1 MLFACALQGCEN
13 LWSICDAGFVLEEE
27 PGSCSYIKKDIGEG
41 EACEGNLAQAED
53 CGDELCPVDC
63 GYSEWTVWSP
73 CEPMCGGITSRS
85 RNITRQPQDGGEPCG
100 KVAEV
105 KNCSNVCRLAPGFGV
120 QELFSGVDC
129 QLDQWSAWTDCSA
142 SCRGGSRERRR
153 HVRVPQEG
161 AGRPCGNTT
170 EAFGEDLRIS

>member
-1 MLFACALQGCEN
+1 MLFACALRGCEN

-41 EACEGNLAQAED
+41 EACEGNLVQEEE
-53 CGDELCPVDC
+53 CRMELCPVDC

-85 RNITRQPQDGGEPCG
+85 RNITRQPQDGGERCG

-105 KNCSNVCRLAPGFGV
+105 KNCSNVCRLAPGERCPGAVFRCRLPAGSV
-120 QELFSGVDC
+120 VR
-129 QLDQWSAWTDCSA
+129 LDRLLCVLPRRLSRAPA
-142 SCRGGSRERRR
+142 PRPGAARGCGAALWQHHGGLWRR
-153 HVRVPQEG
+153 
-161 AGRPCGNTT
+161 
-170 EAFGEDLRIS
+170 S